1 MLTLDNK
8 GVCREASAMTRPK
21 SAPALFEVLDKAQR
35 RGGPKIKVPPWLY
48 RKRRRSAEPP
58 GLFDAE
64 RPEEPAAGERAAPA
78 LEKAAP
84 SPEEAAPLPDVGGS
98 TRFFEYDGRL
108 IRLRFTSFSAAI
120 AIGCVMLLAIAAYK
134 LGSNNGFN
142 RGQRSGFVAGQQ
154 AYLAE
159 TYDEI
164 QAARSRPPQSE
175 LVQSLQP
182 GADERLAEPQPAM
195 ASVETGSTELAPDD
209 TGSRPA
215 TWIEGNTYVV
225 VQNFSADCGDDVRQ
239 SQAFLALH
247 GVETAVVQRD
257 NGRSQLVTVQGFNRR
272 DEAQNRLAN
281 ELLERVREV
290 GKMYWEAGGRY
301 KFEGYFK
308 LRKGDTW

>member
-1 MLTLDNK
+1 
-8 GVCREASAMTRPK
+8 MTRPK

-35 RGGPKIKVPPWLY
+35 RDGPKLKMPPWLS

-58 GLFDAE
+58 KLFDLE
-64 RPEEPAAGERAAPA
+64 RREEPAAGKQAAPA
-78 LEKAAP
+78 FEKAA
-84 SPEEAAPLPDVGGS
+84 APAEVGGS

-120 AIGCVMLLAIAAYK
+120 AIGSVMLLAIAAYK
-134 LGSNNGFN
+134 LGSNTGFN

-164 QAARSRPPQSE
+164 QAARSRPPQPE
-175 LVQSLQP
+175 LIQSLQP
-182 GADERLAEPQPAM
+182 GADEQPAEPQPAM
-195 ASVETGSTELAPDD
+195 ASVETGSHEPAPRE
-209 TGSRPA
+209 TGSRAP
-215 TWIEGNTYVV
+215 TWVQGNTYVV
-225 VQNFSADCGDDVRQ
+225 VQNFSAAREEDVLR
-239 SQAFLALH
+239 SQAFLAQH
-247 GVETAVVQRD
+247 GVETAIIQRD
-257 NGRSQLVTVQGFNRR
+257 SGRTQLVTVQGFNRR

-281 ELLERVREV
+281 ELLERVRQV
-290 GKMYWEAGGRY
+290 GKLYWEAGGRY